1 MERKMRRNALS
12 PSVEPVS
19 FDWLTFARRARA
31 FERLAD
37 PAGAAILLVHAPHPV
52 QQRKASVSDVDA
64 IAHGVPPAVLMAVAD
79 LEQDRRLCQIE
90 ANAGRL
96 RRALDAGADLS
107 DIFYPVVM
115 ARIIDIEAALGGM
128 GA

>member
-1 MERKMRRNALS
+1 MCRDAPFLS
-12 PSVEPVS
+12 AEPVS

-31 FERLAD
+31 IGRFSD

-52 QQRKASVSDVDA
+52 QKRKASASDVDA
-64 IAHGVPPAVLMAVAD
+64 IAHLYGVPSAVLMAVAD
-79 LEQDRRLCQIE
+79 LEQDRRPCQIE

-107 DIFYPVVM
+107 DIFYPAVV
-115 ARIIDIEAALGGM
+115 ARIIDIEAALGGI

>member
-1 MERKMRRNALS
+1 MRRAAPSLS
-12 PSVEPVS
+12 AEPVS

-31 FERLAD
+31 FERFTD
-37 PAGAAILLVHAPHPV
+37 PAGAALLLVWAPRPA
-52 QQRKASVSDVDA
+52 QQRKASASDVDA
-64 IAHGVPPAVLMAVAD
+64 IAHLYGVPPAALKAIA
-79 LEQDRRLCQIE
+79 EIEGDRRLCQIE

-107 DIFYPVVM
+107 DIFYPAVM
-115 ARIIDIEAALGGM
+115 ARIIDIEAALGGT